1 MMVTFYLWLINMA
14 HFSLDKKFIFIHVP
28 KTGGVAILDYL
39 NRVKDIQKVQ
49 DIRDAMGKPRSG
61 WDDNHY
67 YYSTTM
73 DTLWAHYDYMET
85 FNDFTVF
92 GVIRNPFDR
101 MVSMYLHRLRKPKYN
116 TADDNRVLARG
127 FEYWLCNT
135 RHRADKHI
143 TKRCQMEWFDN
154 CVNPELIC
162 QSQLNTEWLKKVS
175 NTPLMEGA
183 LPLKHTSGKSISSYD
198 HYHTEVTVDFISEH
212 FARDIEWGDYRSPK
226 VLYEV

>member
-1 MMVTFYLWLINMA
+1 MA
-14 HFSLDKKFIFIHVP
+14 HFSVKKQFIFIHVP

-39 NRVKDIQKVQ
+39 NRINDLQKVQ

-67 YYSTTM
+67 YYSITM
-73 DTLWAHYDYMET
+73 STLHSQVKGVD
-85 FNDFTVF
+85 FDNFTVF

-116 TADDNRVLARG
+116 TPEDNKVLARG

-143 TKRCQMEWFDN
+143 TKRSQLEWFDG
-154 CVNPELIC
+154 CEDPQLIC
-162 QSQLNTEWLKKVS
+162 QSKLNTEWLKEVS
-175 NTPLMEGA
+175 NTQTMEGA
-183 LPLKHTSGKSISSYD
+183 LPVKHTSGKDISSYD
-198 HYHTEVTVDFISEH
+198 HYHTEVTVDYISEH
-212 FARDIEWGDYRSPK
+212 FARDIEWGNYRSPK
-226 VLYEV
+226 VLYDA